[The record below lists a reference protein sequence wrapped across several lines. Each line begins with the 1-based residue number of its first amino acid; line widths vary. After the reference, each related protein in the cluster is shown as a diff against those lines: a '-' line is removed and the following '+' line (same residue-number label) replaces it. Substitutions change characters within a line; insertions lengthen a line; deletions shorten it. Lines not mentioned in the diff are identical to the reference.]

1 MQRKLTN
8 WIGKSWP
15 TNRVSKSSQ
24 ILECTIALAEWKKT
38 LFFHIKFVIQK
49 LNLGFWE
56 SFTICKVK
64 IRARIE
70 EEGTL
75 IERLELWRNW
85 IWRYIFLHNYSFTS
99 KNTGQNLL
107 FNVSDKLAF
116 EVPLTNVMRCVGTKS
131 EAILEFNDN
140 MGETPVQLSEM
151 RFHIPQDPEN
161 EDQDA
166 AEAHS

>member
-1 MQRKLTN
+1 M
-8 WIGKSWP
+8 
-15 TNRVSKSSQ
+15 
-24 ILECTIALAEWKKT
+24 
-38 LFFHIKFVIQK
+38 
-49 LNLGFWE
+49 
-56 SFTICKVK
+56 
-64 IRARIE
+64 
-70 EEGTL
+70 
-75 IERLELWRNW
+75 
-85 IWRYIFLHNYSFTS
+85 HNYSFTT
-99 KNTGQNLL
+99 KNTGQNLQ